1 MFNHLYLD
9 YGKTLIFG
17 ALEPMISKKKFALN
31 QENLLNSPLLVVWLQ
46 QDYMLTRTKMNIITG
61 LFQLVSSTVI
71 NSYIVNS
78 EIETEFSKR
87 KMELNA
93 LVEKCLNWREEFDK
107 DFKVYF
113 C

>member
-1 MFNHLYLD
+1 
-9 YGKTLIFG
+9 
-17 ALEPMISKKKFALN
+17 
-31 QENLLNSPLLVVWLQ
+31 
-46 QDYMLTRTKMNIITG
+46 MNIITG